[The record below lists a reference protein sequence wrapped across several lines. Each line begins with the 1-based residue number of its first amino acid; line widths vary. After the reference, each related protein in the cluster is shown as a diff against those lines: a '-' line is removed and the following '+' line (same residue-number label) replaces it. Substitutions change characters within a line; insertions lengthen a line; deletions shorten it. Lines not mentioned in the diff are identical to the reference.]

1 MGGTGAAKTE
11 IFEFCLPKEHVG
23 SDKERVE
30 PAKERVESTVG
41 RFQADLRSQG
51 LAANTVDS
59 YTWAL
64 NDFLSRHG
72 EANAD
77 TLSLYRD
84 YLLNNFKPKT
94 ANIRL
99 VAINKYLKFI
109 GNKELELKH
118 IKIQQ
123 KSFLENVISNADYVF
138 LKSSLKNDGNMPW
151 FFVVWFLGATGAR
164 VSELIQFKVEHVF
177 DGVLDIYGKGSKYR
191 RLYIPKKLGIEARKW
206 LEESK
211 RVSGHLFVNSH
222 GERIST
228 RGISQQLKNYA
239 KKYGLDPRVVY
250 PHSFRHM
257 YAKNFLARLNDISFL
272 ADLMGHES
280 IQTTRIYLRR
290 TASEQRV
297 LVDEIIDW

>member
-1 MGGTGAAKTE
+1 MSGAIQFKTAE
-11 IFEFCLPKEHVG
+11 DGV
-23 SDKERVE
+23 R
-30 PAKERVESTVG
+30 STVNQF
-41 RFQADLRSQG
+41 RASLRSES
-51 LAANTVDS
+51 LAANTVES
-59 YTWAL
+59 YAWAL
-64 NDFLSRHG
+64 GDFLSRYG

-84 YLLNNFKPKT
+84 YMLNNFKPKT
-94 ANIRL
+94 VNIRL

-138 LKSSLKNDGNMPW
+138 LKNSLKNDGNLPW
-151 FFVVWFLGATGAR
+151 LFVVWFLGATGAR

-177 DGVLDIYGKGSKYR
+177 DGVLDIYGKGSKFR
-191 RLYIPKKLGIEARKW
+191 RLYIPKTLCVEARKW
-206 LEESK
+206 LDGQN
-211 RVSGHLFVNSH
+211 RVSGHLFVNRH
-222 GERIST
+222 GERISA
-228 RGISQQLKNYA
+228 RGISEQLKRYA
-239 KKYGLDPRVVY
+239 RKYGLDPRVVY

-290 TASEQRV
+290 TASEQRA